1 MKIVQI
7 DPDYRKAADAL
18 IKEEWAGP
26 MIVSKG
32 HVWDTSALPGF
43 AAVDDNNN
51 LCGIVTYRLADGECE
66 ITTLNSL
73 KENQGVGTSLINAV
87 INTAKNNRC
96 RRLWLITTNDN
107 THAIRFYQRF
117 GLSLR
122 EVRINALE
130 KSRKMKPSIPLAGM
144 DDIPLLHEF
153 EFEIML

>member
-7 DPDYRKAADAL
+7 DPDYRKAADAV

-32 HVWDTSALPGF
+32 HVWDTSVLPGF

-51 LCGIVTYRLADGECE
+51 LCGIVTYRLADSECE

-96 RRLWLITTNDN
+96 SRLWLITTNDN

>member
-1 MKIVQI
+1 MKIMQI
-7 DPDYRKAADAL
+7 DSNFRKEVDAL

-32 HVWDTSALPGF
+32 RVWDTSVLPGF
-43 AAVDDNNN
+43 ADVDDDNNI
-51 LCGIVTYRLADGECE
+51 CGAVTYRLADDECE

-73 KENQGVGTSLINAV
+73 KENQGVGTALINSV
-87 INTAKNNRC
+87 VNTAKSNHC
-96 RRLWLITTNDN
+96 RRVWLITTNDY

-117 GLSLR
+117 GFSLK
-122 EVRINALE
+122 EVHINALI
-130 KSRKMKPSIPLAGM
+130 KSRELKPSIPLIGM